1 MKSVYSSMPVMRPPV
16 GCVHSRAVPRVLFLT
31 GFPGFI
37 GRRLTRALL
46 QADQEATVVALIE
59 EKQMDRAREC
69 AQAIGPERIELVPG
83 DISRQGLGLDGDQR
97 ERLQRD
103 VVQVFH
109 LAAIYNL
116 AVPLDIAE
124 KVNVA
129 GTGNV
134 LDLCASCQQLERLN
148 YVSTAY
154 VAGDRTGVV
163 YEHELTLGQG
173 FKNHYESTKF
183 QAEVWVQVRMRDIP
197 TTIYRPAIVV
207 GDSRSGETEKFDG
220 PYYMLRTIARA
231 AERPGPIPQIG
242 SDESPFN
249 VVPVDFIVSAI
260 VAAAGDAEASG
271 EVLHL
276 VDPEPISA
284 AELGRVLAREY
295 AGKEPSLRVPGA
307 VLDHALRFKRV
318 REYFSGAP
326 RESIRYLNHPV
337 RFDTRKA
344 SELLAR
350 HGMGCP
356 RFEEYAGPVVGFFKE
371 HEDDPSFV
379 PA

>member
-1 MKSVYSSMPVMRPPV
+1 V
-16 GCVHSRAVPRVLFLT
+16 SRLLFLT

-37 GRRLTRALL
+37 GRRLTKALL
-46 QADQEATVVALIE
+46 EADEQATIVALIE
-59 EKQMDRAREC
+59 EKQMDQAREC
-69 AQAIGPERIELVPG
+69 AQAIDPQRIELLTG
-83 DISRQGLGLDGDQR
+83 DISRQDLGLETDQR
-97 ERLQRD
+97 ERLRRD
-103 VVQVFH
+103 VSQVFH

-116 AVPLDIAE
+116 AVPRDLAE

-134 LDLCASCQQLERLN
+134 LDLCAGCAQLERLN

-154 VAGDRTGVV
+154 VAGDRMGTV
-163 YEHELTLGQG
+163 YEHELTMGQD

-207 GDSRSGETEKFDG
+207 GDSRTGETEKFDG

-242 SDESPFN
+242 SDDSPFN

-260 VAAAGDAEASG
+260 VAASGDEEARG

-276 VDPEPISA
+276 VDAEPISA
-284 AELGRVLAREY
+284 AELARVLAREY
-295 AGKEPSLRVPGA
+295 AGKEPSLRVPGS
-307 VLDHALRFKRV
+307 VLDQALRFKRV

-337 RFDTRKA
+337 TFDTRNA
-344 SELLAR
+344 SALLSR
-350 HGMGCP
+350 HGLRCP
-356 RFEEYAGPVVGFFKE
+356 RFEEYAGPIVGFFRE
-371 HEDDPSFV
+371 HEDDPAFV
-379 PA
+379 PG

>member
-1 MKSVYSSMPVMRPPV
+1 V
-16 GCVHSRAVPRVLFLT
+16 ARVLFLT

-46 QADQEATVVALIE
+46 EADPEATIVALIE
-59 EKQMDRAREC
+59 EKQLDRAREC
-69 AQAIGPERIELVPG
+69 AQAIDPERIELLTG
-83 DISRQGLGLDGDQR
+83 DISRQGLGLSDEAS
-97 ERLQRD
+97 ERLQRET
-103 VVQVFH
+103 VQVFH

-116 AVPLDIAE
+116 AVPLDLAE

-134 LDLCASCQQLERLN
+134 LELCARCERLERLN

-163 YEHELTLGQG
+163 YEHELVLGQG

-207 GDSRSGETEKFDG
+207 GDSRTGETEKFDG

-242 SDESPFN
+242 SEDSPFN

-260 VAAAGDAEASG
+260 VAASGDEEARG

-276 VDPEPISA
+276 VDPKPISA
-284 AELGRVLAREY
+284 AELARVLAREY

-307 VLDHALRFKRV
+307 MLDQALRFKKV

-326 RESIRYLNHPV
+326 RESIVYLNHPV
-337 RFDTRKA
+337 TFDTRKA

-350 HGMGCP
+350 HGMRVP
-356 RFEEYAGPVVGFFKE
+356 HFKDYAGPVVGFFRD
-371 HEDDPSFV
+371 HENDESFI